1 MPSRTERPRR
11 ADPRTQ
17 SPRRSEPSRS
27 PAASIALDA
36 VAYTLPDGRS
46 LLRDLDLAF
55 GPGRTGIVGL
65 NGVGKSTLLR
75 IAAGALAP
83 DRGSVARSGHVAMLR
98 QGLAIAPDERIADA
112 FGAREGLARLA
123 RIEAGRGTI
132 EDHARADWTLPAR
145 LDAALAAIGLPDAS
159 PERPL
164 ATLSGGQ
171 RTRLLLAALVFDEPD
186 TILLDEPTNDLD
198 AQGRAAVA
206 TLLSRWR
213 GAAIV
218 ASHDRALLEH
228 MDAIVE
234 LTALGATTYG
244 GGYGAYREAKAR
256 EEAARARRLSDAEQQ
271 AEDVARRNRE
281 ASERKARRD
290 GAGKRE
296 RARGGAPKVMLD
308 FARERAEGSRGAQA
322 RTAERLHAAAQA
334 ELVEARAQIE
344 IRERVALRV
353 PPSGLAPNRVVARAR
368 GLVGGHDPAR
378 PAIRGLDLEIVGPER
393 VAIVGRNGAGKS
405 TLLALLTGRL
415 SPIAGEVRIAE
426 RHALLDQ
433 TIALLDPAERVRDA
447 FLRINPDA
455 DENACR
461 AALAR
466 FLFRNEDALRVV
478 GTLSGGERMRAGLAA
493 ILGGDRPPEL
503 VVLDEP
509 TNHLDLEA
517 IAALEAGLVAYDG
530 AILVASHDTAFL
542 EAIGIEREVRLDLE
556 PGAAA

>member
-1 MPSRTERPRR
+1 MPSHEKPARR
-11 ADPRTQ
+11 AGPRT
-17 SPRRSEPSRS
+17 EPSRNS
-27 PAASIALDA
+27 AASIVLDA
-36 VAYTLPDGRS
+36 IAYTLPDGRP

-55 GPGRTGIVGL
+55 GTGRTGIVGL

-75 IAAGALAP
+75 IAAGTLAP
-83 DRGSVARSGHVAMLR
+83 DRGSVARSGRVALLR
-98 QGLAIAPDERIADA
+98 QGLAIAPDERVADA
-112 FGAREGLARLA
+112 FGIRDGLARLA
-123 RIEAGRGTI
+123 RIEAGRGTMA
-132 EDHARADWTLPAR
+132 DHEEADWTLAAR
-145 LDAALAAIGLPDAS
+145 LDAALVEIGLAGAS

-186 TILLDEPTNDLD
+186 AILLDEPTNDLD

-206 TLLSRWR
+206 ALLSRWR

-234 LTALGATTYG
+234 LTSLGATTHG
-244 GGYGAYREAKAR
+244 GGYAAYREAKAR
-256 EEAARARRLSDAEQQ
+256 EEAARARRLSDAERQ

-281 ASERKARRD
+281 ANERKARRD

-308 FARERAEGSRGAQA
+308 FARERAEGSSGAQA

-334 ELVEARAQIE
+334 ELTEARAQIE

-353 PPSGLAPNRVVARAR
+353 PPSGLTPNRVVVRAR
-368 GLVGGHDPAR
+368 GLVGGRDPAR
-378 PAIRGLDLEIVGPER
+378 PIIRGLDFDIVGPER
-393 VAIVGRNGAGKS
+393 VAIVGPNGAGKS
-405 TLLALLTGRL
+405 TLLALLTGQL
-415 SPIAGEVRIAE
+415 VPASGEVRITE

-433 TIALLDPAERVRDA
+433 TTALLDVSERVRDG
-447 FLRINPDA
+447 FRRINPDA

-478 GTLSGGERMRAGLAA
+478 GTLSGGERMRAALAA
-493 ILGGDRPPEL
+493 ILGGARPPEL
-503 VVLDEP
+503 LVLDEP

-530 AILVASHDTAFL
+530 AILVVSHDTAFL
-542 EAIGIEREVRLDLE
+542 EAIGVDREMRLDGVHE
-556 PGAAA
+556 APAGIG